1 MLADGTIVNADI
13 NASAAIDKTKI
24 SGTAVTLSDSATVT
38 NAMLVNKT
46 ITINGTAVA
55 LGASTTIAAGA
66 KTFYNN
72 TGTLPTT
79 GMVAGDIYI
88 QY

>member
-1 MLADGTIVNADI
+1 M
-13 NASAAIDKTKI
+13 
-24 SGTAVTLSDSATVT
+24 
-38 NAMLVNKT
+38 
-46 ITINGTAVA
+46 TINGTVVA
-55 LGASTTIAAGA
+55 LGESTTISGGA

>member
-1 MLADGTIVNADI
+1 VSVL
-13 NASAAIDKTKI
+13 TKI
-24 SGTAVTLSDSATVT
+24 AGTAVVRTDTATVT
-38 NAMLVNKT
+38 NEMLAGSITNSKLVNSS
-46 ITINGTAVA
+46 ITVNGTTVA
-55 LGASTTIAAGA
+55 LGGTATIAAGA

>member
-1 MLADGTIVNADI
+1 MLFR
-13 NASAAIDKTKI
+13 SKTI
-24 SGTAVTLSDSATVT
+24 SGADNTITGITASSFTDGAIT
-38 NAMLVNKT
+38 NAKLANSS

-55 LGASTTIAAGA
+55 LGGTATISGGA

-72 TGTLPTT
+72 TGTLPSS